1 MQAGKWA
8 IVGAFALL
16 SACTGMDG
24 TAEPSAE
31 PDAEADVDAGG
42 EPESVAPRFEEFLT
56 GRFNSEAQ
64 ANANPAY
71 FPISLAVC
79 DAEVPELG
87 ERVLYVEQAFVGESP
102 YRQRVYVVEEGE
114 DPAKTAVSFVYAFT
128 DPGRFVGFCDT
139 GSNLGI
145 TEGDLTLREGCEVYV
160 TYDGDADAF
169 TGGTEGSNCESSL
182 NGAAYATS
190 EVTLTTDRME
200 SWDQG
205 FNAQGEQVWGATA
218 GPYIFDR
225 LD

>member
-1 MQAGKWA
+1 MQSKIPLALIGILA
-8 IVGAFALL
+8 VG
-16 SACTGMDG
+16 SACAAADG
-24 TAEPSAE
+24 STPEPSAAPE
-31 PDAEADVDAGG
+31 NDAGI
-42 EPESVAPRFEEFLT
+42 EPESVAPRFEAFLT

-87 ERVLYVEQAFVGESP
+87 SRVLYVEQAFVGESP

-114 DPAKTAVSFVYAFT
+114 DPAKAAVSFVYAFN
-128 DPGRFVGFCDT
+128 DASRFVGFCDT

-169 TGGTEGSNCESSL
+169 TGGTEASTAKAVST
-182 NGAAYATS
+182 APPTP
-190 EVTLTTDRME
+190 
-200 SWDQG
+200 
-205 FNAQGEQVWGATA
+205 QVK
-218 GPYIFDR
+218 
-225 LD
+225 